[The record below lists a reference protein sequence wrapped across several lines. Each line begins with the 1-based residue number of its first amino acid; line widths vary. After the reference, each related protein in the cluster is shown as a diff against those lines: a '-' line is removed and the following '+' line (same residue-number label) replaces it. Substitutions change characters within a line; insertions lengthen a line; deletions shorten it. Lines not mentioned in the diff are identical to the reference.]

1 MAKLY
6 YVSVMLG
13 ATLFLQATI
22 RKPLSSAYLGLCLC
36 VRLFRCGC
44 VCVCVCVSGQ
54 VRLRVW
60 LCVCPGR
67 VCMWFGQ
74 SCVALGLL
82 D

>member
-13 ATLFLQATI
+13 ATLFLEATI
-22 RKPLSSAYLGLCLC
+22 RKPLSSAYLGLCPCVCLC
-36 VRLFRCGC
+36 VCP
-44 VCVCVCVSGQ
+44 
-54 VRLRVW
+54 
-60 LCVCPGR
+60 CVCPGR
-67 VCMWFGQ
+67 VCTWFGQ